1 MALWSR
7 SGRVR
12 PQGGG
17 FELFAWYLIRLT
29 GLALFVLAL
38 THFSI
43 LHFLF
48 DPAEQTSEF
57 IANERWNAI
66 FWRGFDWL
74 LLMTVLFHGFLGVR
88 TVVLDYVHRPG
99 LRTGSLWLIAR
110 TDKQQGD
117 TTVVLG
123 DEVLI
128 DPQFAANDEA
138 LYIAVV
144 GGYLEPKGMLLKL
157 AK

>member
-38 THFSI
+38 AHFSI

-57 IANERWNAI
+57 IANERWNTI

-74 LLMTVLFHGFLGVR
+74 LLMTVLFHSFLGMRTIVR
-88 TVVLDYVHRPG
+88 DYVRGGGRTALLMG
-99 LRTGSLWLIAR
+99 LYALAGILF
-110 TDKQQGD
+110 
-117 TTVVLG
+117 VLG
-123 DEVLI
+123 TI
-128 DPQFAANDEA
+128 
-138 LYIAVV
+138 VV
-144 GGYLEPKGMLLKL
+144 MTLPMGGER
-157 AK
+157 